1 MTIDILEKTEQPLLS
16 RTDILAEV
24 TFEGPVPSRK
34 DLKVK
39 LASKL
44 NLKDEF
50 IVIRR
55 IDTAYGFRKAKVFA
69 SVYKDEKAL
78 KMLSSKYLLKRGL
91 LKEKK
96 KEEPKEEA
104 KEAPKEEKPKEKDN
118 EQAKEESPNPDK
130 KEAPKEEVKEEK
142 KTE

>member
-1 MTIDILEKTEQPLLS
+1 MTLDILEKTEQHLLS

-34 DLKVK
+34 DLKIK

-44 NLKDEF
+44 NLKDEL

-55 IDTAYGFRKAKVFA
+55 INTAYGFRKAKIFA

-91 LKEKK
+91 PKEKK

-104 KEAPKEEKPKEKDN
+104 PKKEKPKEGGN
-118 EQAKEESPNPDK
+118 EQAKEESPKQEK
-130 KEAPKEEVKEEK
+130 KEEAPKEEVKEEK